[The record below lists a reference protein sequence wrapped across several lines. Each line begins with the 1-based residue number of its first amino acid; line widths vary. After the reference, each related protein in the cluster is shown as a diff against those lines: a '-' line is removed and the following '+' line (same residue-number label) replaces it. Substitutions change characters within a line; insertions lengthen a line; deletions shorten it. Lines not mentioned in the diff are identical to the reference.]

1 MTARPR
7 SDSSSSAS
15 LKDIQAPVASA
26 LARVHDEMWRIVAID
41 SEFFRGVNEHLML
54 MRGKMVRPTLLLLSS
69 EADGGGEPRAA
80 AYAAVLELIH
90 LATLVHDDAVDHSVL
105 RRGMPTINSLFTH
118 QVSVIAGDFLY
129 SRAIQELVRLDDMEA
144 LRVFANAANELTVGE
159 MRQLGA
165 LDALG
170 FSEAD
175 YEFLIK
181 CKTAALFKAAC
192 EVGALCGAPRHRV
205 ALSRFGERLGMAFQ
219 VQDDLLDYTEDSGTT
234 GKPTGLDL
242 KEHKVTLPLI
252 EALRRV
258 DAPRRQEIERLFA
271 TSVPGDDQIASVV
284 EIVRGAGGLEYARR
298 RGEEFAS
305 QAEES
310 LADLPVSAPRE
321 ALYDALAYVLD
332 RRF

>member
-1 MTARPR
+1 
-7 SDSSSSAS
+7 
-15 LKDIQAPVASA
+15 
-26 LARVHDEMWRIVAID
+26 MWRIVAID

-54 MRGKMVRPTLLLLSS
+54 MKGKLVRPTMLLLAS
-69 EADGGGEPRAA
+69 EADGGGDSRAA
-80 AYAAVLELIH
+80 SYAAVLELIH

-105 RRGMPTINSLFTH
+105 RRGLPTINALFTH

-129 SRAIQELVRLDDMEA
+129 SRAVQELVRLDDMEA

-165 LDALG
+165 LDALA
-170 FSEAD
+170 FSEDD

-192 EVGALCGAPRHRV
+192 EVGALCGAPRFRTPL
-205 ALSRFGERLGMAFQ
+205 ARFGERMGMAFQ

-252 EALRRV
+252 ETLRRV
-258 DAPRRQEIERLFA
+258 DASQRAVIERLFA
-271 TSVPGDDQIASVV
+271 TAEPDESQVSAVV
-284 EIVRGAGGLEYARR
+284 DVVRETGGLDYARR
-298 RGEEFAS
+298 RGEEYAA
-305 QAEES
+305 QAEEA
-310 LADLPVSAPRE
+310 LTELPDSAART
-321 ALYDALAYVLD
+321 ALSDALAYVLD

>member
-1 MTARPR
+1 MTARSRPVPT
-7 SDSSSSAS
+7 SSAS
-15 LKDIQAPVASA
+15 LKEIQAPVASA

-41 SEFFRGVNEHLML
+41 SELFRGVNEHLML
-54 MRGKMVRPTLLLLSS
+54 MKGKMVRPTLLLLAS
-69 EADGGGEPRAA
+69 ETEGSAEPRAA

-105 RRGMPTINSLFTH
+105 RRGRPTINSLFTH
-118 QVSVIAGDFLY
+118 QVAVIAGDFLY
-129 SRAIQELVRLDDMEA
+129 SRAIQELVRLADMEA
-144 LRVFANAANELTVGE
+144 LRVFATAANELTVGE

-165 LDALG
+165 LDALA
-170 FSEAD
+170 FSESD

-181 CKTAALFKAAC
+181 CKTAALFQAAC
-192 EVGALCGAPRHRV
+192 EVGALCGAPRFR
-205 ALSRFGERLGMAFQ
+205 APLARFGERLGMAFQ
-219 VQDDLLDYTEDSGTT
+219 VQDDLLDYTEDAVIM

-252 EALRRV
+252 EALRRMTARSRTV
-258 DAPRRQEIERLFA
+258 VERLFA
-271 TSVPGDDQIASVV
+271 TAEPTDEQVAEVV
-284 EIVRGAGGLEYARR
+284 LVVRDAGGLDYARG

-305 QAEES
+305 QAEEA
-310 LADLPVSAPRE
+310 LADLPESQSRD

>member
-1 MTARPR
+1 MTARSRPGPT
-7 SDSSSSAS
+7 SSAS
-15 LKDIQAPVASA
+15 LQDIQAPVAAA

-41 SEFFRGVNEHLML
+41 SELFRGVNEHLML
-54 MRGKMVRPTLLLLSS
+54 MKGKMVRPTLLLLAS
-69 EADGGGEPRAA
+69 ETEGSAEPRAA

-118 QVSVIAGDFLY
+118 QVAVIAGDFLY
-129 SRAIQELVRLDDMEA
+129 SRAVQELVRLADMEA

-165 LDALG
+165 LDALA
-170 FSEAD
+170 FSEGD

-181 CKTAALFKAAC
+181 CKTAALFHAAC
-192 EVGALCGAPRHRV
+192 EVGALCGAARFRTPL
-205 ALSRFGERLGMAFQ
+205 ARFGERLGMAFQ
-219 VQDDLLDYTEDSGTT
+219 VQDDLLDYTEDAVTT

-252 EALRRV
+252 EALRRMSPNSRKV
-258 DAPRRQEIERLFA
+258 VERLFA
-271 TSVPGDDQIASVV
+271 TAEPTDEQVAEVV
-284 EIVRGAGGLEYARR
+284 SIVRDAGGLDYARG

-305 QAEES
+305 QAEEA
-310 LADLPVSAPRE
+310 LADLPESQSRD
-321 ALYDALAYVLD
+321 ALNDALAYVLD

>member
-7 SDSSSSAS
+7 TASPAGSS
-15 LKDIQAPVASA
+15 LKDVQAPVAGA

-54 MRGKMVRPTLLLLSS
+54 MKGKMVRPTLLLLAS
-69 EADGGGEPRAA
+69 EVDGAAEPRAA

-105 RRGMPTINSLFTH
+105 RRGMPTINALFTH

-129 SRAIQELVRLDDMEA
+129 SRAIQELVRLADMEA

-165 LDALG
+165 LDALS
-170 FSEAD
+170 FSEDD

-192 EVGALCGAPRHRV
+192 EVGALCGAARFRAPL
-205 ALSRFGERLGMAFQ
+205 ARFGERLGMAFQ

-258 DAPRRQEIERLFA
+258 TPGQRAIVEGLFA
-271 TSVPGDDQIASVV
+271 TAEPSESQVAAVV
-284 EIVRGAGGLEYARR
+284 DVVRDTGGLDFARR
-298 RGEEFAS
+298 RGEEYAS
-305 QAEES
+305 QAEEALSS
-310 LADLPVSAPRE
+310 LPDGPVRSA
-321 ALYDALAYVLD
+321 LFDALAYVLD
-332 RRF
+332 RRS

>member
-7 SDSSSSAS
+7 TDSAS
-15 LKDIQAPVASA
+15 ATLKDIQAPVAEA
-26 LARVHDEMWRIVAID
+26 LTRVHDEMWRIVAID

-54 MRGKMVRPTLLLLSS
+54 MKGKMVRPTLLLLAS
-69 EADGGGEPRAA
+69 EVDGNAQPRAA
-80 AYAAVLELIH
+80 AFAAVLELIH

-129 SRAIQELVRLDDMEA
+129 SRAVQELVRLEDLEA

-165 LDALG
+165 LDALA
-170 FSEAD
+170 FSEDD

-192 EVGALCGAPRHRV
+192 DVGALCGAARHREQL
-205 ALSRFGERLGMAFQ
+205 ARFGERLGMAFQ
-219 VQDDLLDYTEDSGTT
+219 VQDDLIDYTEDSGTT

-258 DAPRRQEIERLFA
+258 DVAQRRVIERLFA
-271 TSVPGDDQIASVV
+271 TPTPADDQIAEVV
-284 EIVRGAGGLEYARR
+284 AIVRQAGGLEYARR
-298 RGEEFAS
+298 RGEEFAAN
-305 QAEES
+305 AEEA
-310 LADLPVSAPRE
+310 LAGLPESAART
-321 ALYDALAYVLD
+321 ALYDALDYVLD
-332 RRF
+332 RRS